1 MTFTERWTLR
11 NGNKTVVSDL
21 LSVPLPE
28 TEKVSPGMPLP
39 NRNRHE
45 QQRISYKN
53 GQQTGNEQ

>member
-39 NRNRHE
+39 N
-45 QQRISYKN
+45 
-53 GQQTGNEQ
+53 